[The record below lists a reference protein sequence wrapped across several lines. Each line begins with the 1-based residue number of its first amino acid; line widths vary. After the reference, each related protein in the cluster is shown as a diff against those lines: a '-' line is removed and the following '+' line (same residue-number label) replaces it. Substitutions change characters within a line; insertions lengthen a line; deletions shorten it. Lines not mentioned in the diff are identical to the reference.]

1 MCCTT
6 EGGHHL
12 SPNTHPTPVTTA
24 PVHPPQMPVLLR
36 TVPASPHLAAHQHP
50 VPGQPPL
57 PSTPAPAQLPA
68 SGCHTMVTNSLQD
81 LPSGLTVQAT
91 ISAGSVLSG
100 THPATSAL
108 SGTRPA
114 TSDAQGP
121 LVQASYLHPQPA
133 LPLHPQPTTWQAPS
147 SHMDQSQSFLA
158 SSSPRLEPHS
168 GTATSEAARPQLQ
181 LGLPST
187 SPVKCN
193 CESLWSHAS

>member
-1 MCCTT
+1 M
-6 EGGHHL
+6 
-12 SPNTHPTPVTTA
+12 TTA
-24 PVHPPQMPVLLR
+24 PVRPPQMPVLLR

-50 VPGQPPL
+50 MPGQPPL

-68 SGCHTMVTNSLQD
+68 GGCHTMVTNSLQD
-81 LPSGLTVQAT
+81 RPSGLSVQAT
-91 ISAGSVLSG
+91 ISAGSALSSTHPATSVLSG
-100 THPATSAL
+100 THPATSVL
-108 SGTRPA
+108 SGTHPA

-121 LVQASYLHPQPA
+121 LLQESYLHPRPA

-147 SHMDQSQSFLA
+147 GHVDQSQSFLA

-168 GTATSEAARPQLQ
+168 ETATSEAGGPRLQ

-187 SPVKCN
+187 FPVKCN